1 MVSLNYC
8 VGIAL
13 IASLVTGFIVY
24 WRARE
29 KYLKLKRLYE
39 AKSMLTM
46 DLVPWSRVNELIEH
60 DRQRIASDLHDEL
73 GTLLSVIHLDLELVT
88 REAEALPPHLEAKL
102 LTVKKNLNVTIETI
116 RNTVWNLSPNFLEKV
131 NLTFAIREL
140 CNKLDALKG
149 THMHFVQS
157 GSPSAITPK
166 QKLNLFRIVQ
176 ELLTNAVK
184 HSGAWNISVQLH
196 WDESTLTVTVED
208 DGSGYKRKDFEK
220 QTSGLGSVNMIK
232 RANVIGATLVQE
244 ELSRGLRTVVELKLG
259 MPETNKDLYAS
270 GPT

>member
-1 MVSLNYC
+1 MISENYWIII
-8 VGIAL
+8 VLVASVV
-13 IASLVTGFIVY
+13 ASLVIY
-24 WRARE
+24 WRSKE

-88 REAEALPPHLEAKL
+88 REAEVLPPHIEAKL

-116 RNTVWNLSPNFLEKV
+116 RTTVWNLSPNFLEKV

-157 GSPSAITPK
+157 GSPSAISQK

-196 WDESTLTVTVED
+196 WEETALTVTVED

-220 QTSGLGSVNMIK
+220 QTSGLGSINMIK

-244 ELSRGLRTVVELKLG
+244 ELSRGLRTIVELKLG
-259 MPETNKDLYAS
+259 MPETNKDLY
-270 GPT
+270 T

>member
-1 MVSLNYC
+1 MTAV
-8 VGIAL
+8 A
-13 IASLVTGFIVY
+13 ATVTGLIVY
-24 WRARE
+24 WRGRE
-29 KYLKLKRLYE
+29 KYLKMKRLHD
-39 AKSMLTM
+39 AKNILTL

-88 REAEALPPHLEAKL
+88 READSLPPHIEAKL

-116 RNTVWNLSPNFLEKV
+116 RNTVWNLSPHFLEKV
-131 NLTFAIREL
+131 NFTFAIREL

-157 GSPSAITPK
+157 GTPSAISQK

-176 ELLTNAVK
+176 ELLTNAIK

-196 WDESTLTVTVED
+196 WDDEKLTVTVED
-208 DGSGYKRKDFEK
+208 DGSGYKRKEFEA
-220 QTSGLGSVNMIK
+220 QHSGLGSVNMIK
-232 RANVIGATLVQE
+232 RANVIGASLVQE

-259 MPETNKDLYAS
+259 TAENQKEGYTL
-270 GPT
+270 

>member
-1 MVSLNYC
+1 MISLNYC
-8 VGIAL
+8 IAL
-13 IASLVTGFIVY
+13 AVGASFLTGVIVY
-24 WRARE
+24 WRSRAR
-29 KYLKLKRLYE
+29 YATLKRMYE
-39 AKSMLTM
+39 AKTLLTI

-88 REAEALPPHLEAKL
+88 REAEVLPPHIEAKL

-157 GSPSAITPK
+157 GTPSPISQK

-176 ELLTNAVK
+176 ELLTNAIK

-196 WDESTLTVTVED
+196 WDDEKLTVTVED
-208 DGSGYKRKDFEK
+208 DGSGYKRKDHEK
-220 QTSGLGSVNMIK
+220 QTSGLGSINMIK
-232 RANVIGATLVQE
+232 RANVIGAMLSQE
-244 ELSRGLRTVVELKLG
+244 ELSRGLRTMVELKLG
-259 MPETNKDLYAS
+259 TGENVKEVYNA
-270 GPT
+270 

>member
-1 MVSLNYC
+1 MVSYINCIL
-8 VGIAL
+8 IAL
-13 IASLVTGFIVY
+13 GASVVVASIIY
-24 WRARE
+24 WQGKQ
-29 KYLKLKRLYE
+29 KYLTLKRMYD
-39 AKSMLTM
+39 AKTLLTI
-46 DLVPWSRVNELIEH
+46 DLVPWSKVNELIEH

-88 REAEALPPHLEAKL
+88 REAEVLPPHIEAKL

-157 GSPSAITPK
+157 GTPSPISQK
-166 QKLNLFRIVQ
+166 QKLNIFRIVQ
-176 ELLTNAVK
+176 ELLTNSIK

-196 WDESTLTVTVED
+196 WDEEKLTVTVED
-208 DGSGYKRKDFEK
+208 DGSGYKRKDYEQ
-220 QTSGLGSVNMIK
+220 QTSGQGSINMIK
-232 RANVIGATLVQE
+232 RANVIGAKLNKE
-244 ELSRGLRTVVELKLG
+244 ELSRGLRTIIELKLG
-259 MPETNKDLYAS
+259 TGENAKEVYNA
-270 GPT
+270 

>member
-1 MVSLNYC
+1 MVSINYC
-8 VGIAL
+8 IAIAL
-13 IASLVTGFIVY
+13 AGSLITGLVVFWRGKDKYIA
-24 WRARE
+24 
-29 KYLKLKRLYE
+29 LKRMYE
-39 AKSMLTM
+39 AKTLLTI
-46 DLVPWSRVNELIEH
+46 DLVPWSKVNELIEH

-88 REAEALPPHLEAKL
+88 REAEALPPHIEAKL

-157 GSPSAITPK
+157 GNPSPISQK
-166 QKLNLFRIVQ
+166 QKLNMFRIVQ
-176 ELLTNAVK
+176 ELLTNAIK

-196 WDESTLTVTVED
+196 WDDSKLIVTVED
-208 DGSGYKRKDFEK
+208 DGSGYKRKDHEK
-220 QTSGLGSVNMIK
+220 QTAGLGSINMIK
-232 RANVIGATLVQE
+232 RANVIGATLAQE
-244 ELSRGLRTVVELKLG
+244 ELSRGLRTTVELKLG
-259 MPETNKDLYAS
+259 TGENVKEIYNA
-270 GPT
+270 